1 MLASLARRAVPLA
14 GALAVLAAC
23 SSPPEVP
30 DQVRLADR
38 YFRDNNAAARQ
49 GPPAQEAFFRST
61 QHPDFRGQTCEL
73 GDMTVDLD
81 PALPTLRPDPGF
93 APSEAGPP
101 RGSTWV
107 VGVEVTTRRGGEVV
121 GQQIGS
127 LHLVVLD
134 GRMYGFA
141 PCPAA

>member
-1 MLASLARRAVPLA
+1 MRSSWVRRAVPLA
-14 GALAVLAAC
+14 GALAALAAC
-23 SSPPEVP
+23 SSPPGTPEQ
-30 DQVRLADR
+30 DRLAGQ
-38 YFRDNNAAARQ
+38 YFRDNNAAARR
-49 GPPAQEAFFRST
+49 GPAAQEQFFRST
-61 QHPDFRGQTCEL
+61 QHPDFRGQTCRL

-93 APSEAGPP
+93 APSGAGPP

-121 GQQIGS
+121 GRQIGS

-134 GRMYGFA
+134 GRIYGFA
-141 PCPAA
+141 PCPST